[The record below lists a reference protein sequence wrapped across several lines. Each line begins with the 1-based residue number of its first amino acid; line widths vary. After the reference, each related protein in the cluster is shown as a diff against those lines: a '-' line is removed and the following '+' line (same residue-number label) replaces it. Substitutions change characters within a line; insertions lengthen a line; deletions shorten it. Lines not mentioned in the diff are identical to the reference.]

1 MIQELTIQNIAL
13 ISELSLSFEK
23 GFNVL
28 TGETGAGKSILVDSM
43 NLILGSRGDRELIQ
57 HGKEKAY
64 VEAQITEYEKKDV
77 LSELDSYGIDAGES
91 LILSRELSV
100 SGKNVCRINGRLVSL
115 NMLREIA
122 GRLIHLYGQNQQQD
136 LFAEKYHLRILDQ
149 YGGESIIAAKETLGD
164 AFRKY
169 SAVQKKL
176 DALRQNAA
184 EKERRLDMLRF
195 QIDEISKADLKIGEE
210 ESLEQEKRRMLNSE
224 KIASALEL
232 SKELLNGNESVL
244 EKLKETIHAMEGIGD
259 MDERY
264 AKVLQSINDAY
275 YSLEDSY
282 YEISDCAESVAFEP
296 ARLEEIE
303 DRLALVAGLRRKYG
317 SSVEEILSFR
327 DAAQEEL
334 EELEGS
340 DSRIEELEQQVQELR
355 AAVEQTARLLT
366 KLRRKTAE
374 ILEKAIVGQLQEL
387 GMKYAQ
393 FSIRFKTKEYA
404 ADGADIVEFY
414 ITVNQGEPL
423 KPLTKVASG
432 GEASRIM
439 LAIKNITAMREDIST
454 MIFDEV
460 DTGIS
465 GNMAQVVAQKI
476 GRIAKERQV
485 ICVTHLAQ
493 IAAMAD
499 VHYYIEKQV
508 SGGHTK
514 TVVQRIDGENIPREI
529 ARLAGGIESEL
540 SLAHAKELLL
550 KAKEYKRD
558 F

>member
-64 VEAQITEYEKKDV
+64 VEAQISDYEKKDV
-77 LSELDSYGIDAGES
+77 LAELDSYGIEAGES

-115 NMLREIA
+115 NVLREIA

-149 YGGESIIAAKETLGD
+149 YGGESITAAKETLGNV
-164 AFRKY
+164 FRDY
-169 SAVQKKL
+169 SAVRKRL
-176 DALRQNAA
+176 DSLRQNAA

-232 SKELLNGNESVL
+232 SKELLNGNESIL

-264 AKVLQSINDAY
+264 AKVLQSVNDAY
-275 YSLEDSY
+275 YSLEDSF

-303 DRLALVAGLRRKYG
+303 DRLALIAGLRRKYG
-317 SSVEEILSFR
+317 SSVEEILSFQ

-340 DSRIEELEQQVQELR
+340 DSRIAGLEKQACDLR
-355 AAVEQTARLLT
+355 AATERAAGSLT
-366 KLRRKTAE
+366 DLRKKTAK
-374 ILEKAIVGQLQEL
+374 ILEKAIVEQLREL

-393 FSIRFKTKEYA
+393 FSIRFEEKEIA
-404 ADGADIVEFY
+404 AEGADMVEFY

-423 KPLTKVASG
+423 KPLAKVASG

-499 VHYYIEKQV
+499 IHYYIEKQV

-514 TVVQRIDGENIPREI
+514 TVVQRIEGENIPREI